1 MALLVTY
8 CWNTSITVRFWQHG
22 QNLAPN
28 PPRTTDTKS
37 RSYSLLQ
44 NSSASDHTP
53 LSRHVIVGD
62 SPGCLANP
70 GRQVYFTVFP
80 TEKSISFLCSSFSS
94 AKGNLVGAPQPPI
107 GKEKRYESQTG
118 PASQVQA
125 HKQHCCEER
134 GLVCLEKLFI
144 LINAAIIKQKQ
155 RISPKDSRGSGSCSQ
170 NNLKSPTLLQDLGTF
185 WVGVKGYEGAACPWW
200 PRQRLPERSGL
211 MGSIW

>member
-8 CWNTSITVRFWQHG
+8 CWNTRITVRFVQHG

-28 PPRTTDTKS
+28 PSQTTDTKS

-107 GKEKRYESQTG
+107 GKENRYESQAG
-118 PASQVQA
+118 PACQVQA
-125 HKQHCCEER
+125 HKQHCSEER
-134 GLVCLEKLFI
+134 GLVCLENSFI

-170 NNLKSPTLLQDLGTF
+170 NNLKFPTLLQDLGTF
-185 WVGVKGYEGAACPWW
+185 WG
-200 PRQRLPERSGL
+200 GL
-211 MGSIW
+211 RDMKEQHAPGGPVSVYLNARA